1 MSEYIVEAKSRKALR
16 MLADELKRVL
26 GIENMIRI
34 PIVGVLEILPE
45 LFKNCNYE
53 IVPDDSLPDEFHAET
68 DIYSGNITIKESV
81 YEGAIKENGRD
92 RMTIA
97 HEIGHFVTLCF
108 CGFKLQ
114 RSFGNKADIYQDP
127 EWQAKCFA
135 GELMVPHH
143 LTLNMSP
150 KEISEKCGVSLY
162 AAKYQYSHRS

>member
-1 MSEYIVEAKSRKALR
+1 
-16 MLADELKRVL
+16 
-26 GIENMIRI
+26 
-34 PIVGVLEILPE
+34 
-45 LFKNCNYE
+45 
-53 IVPDDSLPDEFHAET
+53 
-68 DIYSGNITIKESV
+68 
-81 YEGAIKENGRD
+81 
-92 RMTIA
+92 MTIA